1 MNNTT
6 LTITADVEEYEVELH
21 GILRIEGFSG
31 TGSGYF
37 NISDVIEF
45 SQKTKDLAENMEGN
59 AELVGQLQRTD
70 GSIFLESFIIRVYPL
85 SSSKLN
91 GVVGIHIT
99 LGEYSSSDCREEE
112 KLKVSGEIQTRNQ
125 HLLQFSNDLRML
137 VMGEIKKVVLDKG
150 VETF

>member
-1 MNNTT
+1 MNNSK

-21 GILRIEGFSG
+21 GILHIEGFSG

-45 SQKTKDLAENMEGN
+45 SEKTKDLAENMEGN
-59 AELVGQLQRTD
+59 AELVGQLRRSD
-70 GSIFLESFIIRVYPL
+70 GSIFLESFIIRIYPL
-85 SSSKLN
+85 CSSKLN

-125 HLLQFSNDLRML
+125 HVLQFAKDMRML
-137 VMGEIKKVVLDKG
+137 LSGAIKEVVLDKG
-150 VETF
+150 LDTL